1 MGRQRVASL
10 SGYASEPP
18 PANAHA
24 QRRRSGVVN
33 LVKPVQSETSS
44 RLTTPSTTSQVRCEE
59 SLRKPESAAL
69 LA

>member
-24 QRRRSGVVN
+24 QRRRSGAGSV
-33 LVKPVQSETSS
+33 
-44 RLTTPSTTSQVRCEE
+44 RRPSTHDAVDDSQVR
-59 SLRKPESAAL
+59 KPCGPAPAGSFQDRL
-69 LA
+69 